1 MTSAPALA
9 VALCADRPELE
20 KLEGKLARLKAAG
33 KPVDRLQARYDAL
46 AARSAAA
53 VLANAEALPVPRLN
67 DTLPIAERA
76 EEIVEL
82 LKAHQV
88 LVIAGETGSGKTTQL
103 PKLAMAA
110 GLGIAGRIGH
120 TQPRRL
126 AARAVARRLAEE
138 LGVTLGDTVGFQT
151 RFDDVMSADTRIKLM
166 TDGILLAETQRDPAL
181 RAYDCLI
188 IDEAHE
194 RSLNIDFLLGYL
206 ARLLPQRPDLKLI
219 ITSATIDLERF
230 AAHFARPGPE
240 GTAVPAPIIEV
251 SGRTFPVDLEYL
263 PPEGESTGLEAGL
276 LGALEAIDRLER
288 SGQAPPPYARDV
300 LVFLPGERDIRDAAK
315 ALREVHPLR
324 GAEVLPLYAR
334 LSNADQQRVF
344 NPGGARRIVLSTNV
358 AETSL
363 TVPRI
368 GYVIDSGLARI
379 SRYSYRSKLQRLP
392 VEPISQASA
401 AQRAGRCGR
410 LAPGVCFRL
419 FDQADFEAR
428 PAFTDPEI
436 RRTNL
441 ASVVLRMK
449 ELDLGDPEAFPF
461 LEPPEPKALSDG
473 RRLLQELQALDELG
487 RLTPVGR
494 SLAKLPVDPLLGRM
508 LVAAQAGDVLEPVLA
523 IVTALAQPDV
533 RDRPPDKQ
541 QAADQAHG
549 QWRDKRSDFLT
560 LLTLWRWLEAQRETL
575 SASAFRKTLQRHFLS
590 YLRVREWRALHR
602 QLRLAVQNLGW
613 RLGGVDAAPE
623 RIHQA
628 LLPGLLG
635 QLGLRTER
643 KDYLGARGL
652 RFHIFPGSGVFG
664 SDPPWLM
671 AAEIVETSRVYARTV
686 AAIDPRWIEDAAAH
700 LLRRRH
706 EEPHWRRKQGRVVVR
721 ERATLYGLPVVE
733 NRFVPYAPIDP
744 EGARAIFLLEG
755 LVRGGLETKGPF
767 LAHNLDLVEQL
778 RELEARERRRD
789 LLVSESAMVAWYGA
803 RIDTTVV
810 DARSFEHW
818 RRQAEARDKRVLFF
832 RREDVLQ
839 AAPDAQADQD
849 FPGTLELGALILELA
864 YSFSPGSPEDG
875 VTVRVPRLA
884 LPQLRQDALD
894 WVVPGFLEDR
904 CVALLKALPKGVRRQ
919 LAPVPDKV
927 RALMPSLL
935 SPERYRKGSLL
946 AALTAELERVFGVV
960 VPADA
965 WQREGVPLHLAMRL
979 EVLDEQG
986 KVLGSDR
993 ALAPLQQRFGGRE
1006 TLADAVAA
1014 ATPFETTGA
1023 DDWVFGA
1030 VAERTTLSNGL
1041 QAFPALVDEGDLV
1054 AQRLFTDWPE
1064 AQQAHRGGVLR
1075 LLALRQR
1082 SALRQRLKQLPERN
1096 PLGLLYAP
1104 LGPPEALFEQLGACA
1119 LAEAHALD
1127 ENPLPRDEAAFKAC
1141 LSAGGARLGPA
1152 LQGLEQLALA
1162 TLKAAQALRLA
1173 LATAEKTAAFRDA
1186 TDDVRA
1192 WLNALLPPTFL
1203 TVTPRPWRSE
1213 LPRYLAA
1220 ATLRLE
1226 QLQGRVD
1233 RDRALIM
1240 ELAEWQGRCE
1250 ALAALGAGGAQA
1262 AAELR
1267 WWLEEYRV
1275 SLTAQKLGTVA
1286 PISAKRLKAR
1296 FEAAEASAR
1305 LGTETLA

>member
-1 MTSAPALA
+1 MTSAPAPSPAL
-9 VALCADRPELE
+9 ALCADRPELA
-20 KLEGKLARLKAAG
+20 KLEGKLARLKADG
-33 KPVDRLQARYDAL
+33 KPFDRLQTRYDAL
-46 AARSAAA
+46 LARSAAA
-53 VLANAEALPVPRLN
+53 LLANAEALPVPRINL
-67 DTLPIAERA
+67 DLPIAERA
-76 EEIVEL
+76 EEIVSL

-138 LGVTLGDTVGFQT
+138 LAVPLGETVGFQT
-151 RFDDVMSADTRIKLM
+151 RFDDVMSENTRIKLM
-166 TDGILLAETQRDPAL
+166 TDGILLAETQRDPEL

-206 ARLLPQRPDLKLI
+206 ARLLPRRPDLKLI

-230 AAHFARPGPE
+230 SAHFARRGEDGEP
-240 GTAVPAPIIEV
+240 VPAPIVEV
-251 SGRTFPVDLEYL
+251 SGRTFPVSVEYL
-263 PPEGESTGLEAGL
+263 PPEGEGGVEQGL
-276 LGALEAIDRLER
+276 LAALEAIDRLER
-288 SGQAPPPYARDV
+288 RGEAPPPYARDV

-315 ALREVHPLR
+315 VLRDAQPFH

-419 FDQADFEAR
+419 FEAADFESR

-494 SLAKLPVDPLLGRM
+494 ALAKLPVDPQLGRM
-508 LVAAQAGDVLEPVLA
+508 LVAAEQGGVLEPVLA

-541 QAADQAHG
+541 QAADQAHA

-560 LLTLWRWLEAQRETL
+560 LLALWRWLEAQREAL
-575 SASAFRKTLQRHFLS
+575 SASAFRKALQRQFLS

-602 QLRLAVQNLGW
+602 QLRLAVQGLGW
-613 RLGGVDAAPE
+613 RLGGEDAAPE

-652 RFHIFPGSGVFG
+652 RFHLFPGSGVFG
-664 SDPPWLM
+664 SDPPWVM

-686 AAIDPRWIEDAAAH
+686 AAIDP
-700 LLRRRH
+700 
-706 EEPHWRRKQGRVVVR
+706 
-721 ERATLYGLPVVE
+721 
-733 NRFVPYAPIDP
+733 
-744 EGARAIFLLEG
+744 EGALQIFLLEG
-755 LVRGGLETKGPF
+755 LVRGGLETRGPF
-767 LAHNLDLVEQL
+767 LAHNLALLEEL

-789 LLVSESAMVAWYGA
+789 LLVSEGAMVAWYDA
-803 RIDTTVV
+803 RIDAGVV

-818 RRQAEARDKRVLFF
+818 RRKAEGAQKRVLFF
-832 RREDVLQ
+832 AREDLLQ
-839 AAPDAQADQD
+839 ADPDAQADQD
-849 FPGTLELGALILELA
+849 FPGTLALGPLALELA
-864 YSFSPGSPEDG
+864 YSFSP
-875 VTVRVPRLA
+875 
-884 LPQLRQDALD
+884 
-894 WVVPGFLEDR
+894 
-904 CVALLKALPKGVRRQ
+904 
-919 LAPVPDKV
+919 
-927 RALMPSLL
+927 
-935 SPERYRKGSLL
+935 
-946 AALTAELERVFGVV
+946 
-960 VPADA
+960 
-965 WQREGVPLHLAMRL
+965 
-979 EVLDEQG
+979 
-986 KVLGSDR
+986 
-993 ALAPLQQRFGGRE
+993 
-1006 TLADAVAA
+1006 
-1014 ATPFETTGA
+1014 
-1023 DDWVFGA
+1023 
-1030 VAERTTLSNGL
+1030 
-1041 QAFPALVDEGDLV
+1041 
-1054 AQRLFTDWPE
+1054 
-1064 AQQAHRGGVLR
+1064 
-1075 LLALRQR
+1075 
-1082 SALRQRLKQLPERN
+1082 
-1096 PLGLLYAP
+1096 
-1104 LGPPEALFEQLGACA
+1104 
-1119 LAEAHALD
+1119 
-1127 ENPLPRDEAAFKAC
+1127 
-1141 LSAGGARLGPA
+1141 
-1152 LQGLEQLALA
+1152 
-1162 TLKAAQALRLA
+1162 
-1173 LATAEKTAAFRDA
+1173 
-1186 TDDVRA
+1186 
-1192 WLNALLPPTFL
+1192 
-1203 TVTPRPWRSE
+1203 
-1213 LPRYLAA
+1213 
-1220 ATLRLE
+1220 
-1226 QLQGRVD
+1226 
-1233 RDRALIM
+1233 
-1240 ELAEWQGRCE
+1240 
-1250 ALAALGAGGAQA
+1250 
-1262 AAELR
+1262 
-1267 WWLEEYRV
+1267 
-1275 SLTAQKLGTVA
+1275 
-1286 PISAKRLKAR
+1286 
-1296 FEAAEASAR
+1296 
-1305 LGTETLA
+1305 

>member
-1 MTSAPALA
+1 MTSAPAPPPAL
-9 VALCADRPELE
+9 ALCADRPELA
-20 KLEGKLARLKAAG
+20 KLEGKLARLKADG
-33 KPVDRLQARYDAL
+33 KPFDRLQARYDAL
-46 AARSAAA
+46 ATRSAAA
-53 VLANAEALPVPRLN
+53 VLANAEALPVPRINL
-67 DTLPIAERA
+67 DLPIAERA
-76 EEIVEL
+76 EEIVSL

-103 PKLAMAA
+103 PKLALAA

-138 LGVTLGDTVGFQT
+138 LAVPLGETVGFQT
-151 RFDDVMSADTRIKLM
+151 RFDDVMSEHTRIKLM
-166 TDGILLAETQRDPAL
+166 TDGILLAETQRDPEL

-206 ARLLPQRPDLKLI
+206 ARLLPRRPDLKLI

-230 AAHFARPGPE
+230 AAHFAKPDQNGQP
-240 GTAVPAPIIEV
+240 VPAPIVEV
-251 SGRTFPVDLEYL
+251 SGRTFPVSVEYL
-263 PPEGESTGLEAGL
+263 PLAEEGGMEQGL
-276 LGALEAIDRLER
+276 LAALEAIDRLER
-288 SGQAPPPYARDV
+288 KGEAPPPYARDV

-315 ALREVHPLR
+315 VLRDAQPFR

-419 FDQADFEAR
+419 FEAADFEAR

-487 RLTPVGR
+487 RLTSVGR
-494 SLAKLPVDPLLGRM
+494 SLAKLPLDPQLGRM
-508 LVAAQAGDVLEPVLA
+508 LVAAEQGDVLEPVLA
-523 IVTALAQPDV
+523 IVTGLAQPDV

-541 QAADQAHG
+541 QAADQAHA

-560 LLTLWRWLEAQRETL
+560 LLALWRWLEVQREAL
-575 SASAFRKTLQRHFLS
+575 SASAFRKALQRQFLS

-602 QLRLAVQNLGW
+602 QLRLAVQGLGW
-613 RLGGVDAAPE
+613 RLGGEDAAPE

-643 KDYLGARGL
+643 KDYLGARSL

-664 SDPPWLM
+664 SDPPWVM

-686 AAIDPRWIEDAAAH
+686 AAIDPRWIEGAAAH

-744 EGARAIFLLEG
+744 DGARQIFLLEG
-755 LVRGGLETKGPF
+755 LVRGGLETRGPF
-767 LAHNLDLVEQL
+767 HAHNLALVEEL

-789 LLVSESAMVAWYGA
+789 LLVSEAAMVAWYDA
-803 RIDTTVV
+803 RIDAAVV

-818 RRQAEARDKRVLFF
+818 RRKAEGAQKRVLFF
-832 RREDVLQ
+832 AREDLLQ
-839 AAPDAQADQD
+839 ADPDAQADQD
-849 FPGTLELGALILELA
+849 FPGTLSLGSLELELA
-864 YSFSPGSPEDG
+864 YSFSPGQGDDG

-884 LPQLRQDALD
+884 LPQLRQEALD
-894 WVVPGFLEDR
+894 WLVPGLLEAR
-904 CVALLKALPKGVRRQ
+904 CVALLRALPKGVRRQ

-927 RALMPSLL
+927 QALLPALL
-935 SPERYRKGSLL
+935 APERYRQGSLL
-946 AALTAELERVFGVV
+946 AALTALLEQQFGVT

-965 WQREGVPLHLAMRL
+965 WQREGVPLHLSMRL
-979 EVLDEQG
+979 EVLDEAG
-986 KVLGSDR
+986 RVLGADR
-993 ALAPLQQRFGGRE
+993 ALAPLQERYGDRE
-1006 TLADAVAA
+1006 TLAEAVAA
-1014 ATPFETTGA
+1014 ATSFETAGA

-1030 VAERTTLSNGL
+1030 VLAQTTLSNGL
-1041 QAFPALVDEGDLV
+1041 QAFPALVDEGDKV
-1054 AQRLFTDWPE
+1054 AQRLFTAREE
-1064 AQQAHRGGVLR
+1064 AETAHRQGVLR

-1082 SALRQRLKQLPERN
+1082 GALRQRLKQLPERTS
-1096 PLGLLYAP
+1096 LGLLYTP
-1104 LGPPEALFEQLGACA
+1104 LGAPENLFQQLGDCA
-1119 LAEAHALD
+1119 LAAAHELEGRPA
-1127 ENPLPRDEAAFKAC
+1127 PRDEAEFRRC
-1141 LSAGGARLGPA
+1141 LSEGTSRLGPA
-1152 LQGLEQLALA
+1152 LQALEQEALA
-1162 TLKAAQALRLA
+1162 ILRAAQGLRLA
-1173 LATAEKTAAFRDA
+1173 LDEAEKIASFRDA
-1186 TDDVRA
+1186 TDEVRQ
-1192 WLNALLPPTFL
+1192 WMGALLPPDFL
-1203 TVTPRPWRSE
+1203 ARTPGVW
-1213 LPRYLAA
+1213 LGGLGRYLTA
-1220 ATLRLE
+1220 ATFRLK
-1226 QLQGRVD
+1226 QLQGKVD
-1233 RDRALIM
+1233 KDRALIM
-1240 ELAEWQGRCE
+1240 ELAQWEDRRC
-1250 ALAALGAGGAQA
+1250 ALAALGVGGATA

-1305 LGTETLA
+1305 LGEG

>member
-1 MTSAPALA
+1 MTSAPAPSPAL
-9 VALCADRPELE
+9 ALCADRPELA
-20 KLEGKLARLKAAG
+20 KLEGKLGRLKADG
-33 KPVDRLQARYDAL
+33 KPFDRLQARYDAL
-46 AARSAAA
+46 VARSAAA
-53 VLANAEALPVPRLN
+53 VLANAEALPVPRINL
-67 DTLPIAERA
+67 DLPIAERA
-76 EEIVEL
+76 EEIVSL

-138 LGVTLGDTVGFQT
+138 LAVPLGETVGFQT
-151 RFDDVMSADTRIKLM
+151 RFDDVMSQHTRIKLM
-166 TDGILLAETQRDPAL
+166 TDGILLAETQRDPEL

-206 ARLLPQRPDLKLI
+206 ARLLPRRPDLKLI

-230 AAHFARPGPE
+230 AAHFAQPGEDGEP
-240 GTAVPAPIIEV
+240 VPAPIVEV
-251 SGRTFPVDLEYL
+251 SGRTFPVSVEYL
-263 PPEGESTGLEAGL
+263 PPEGEGGVEQGL
-276 LGALEAIDRLER
+276 LAALEAIDRLER
-288 SGQAPPPYARDV
+288 KGEAPPPYARDV

-315 ALREVHPLR
+315 VLRDAQPFH

-344 NPGGARRIVLSTNV
+344 NPAGARRIVLSTNV

-419 FDQADFEAR
+419 FEAADFDAR

-494 SLAKLPVDPLLGRM
+494 ALAKLPVDPQLGRM
-508 LVAAQAGDVLEPVLA
+508 LVAAEQGGVLEPVLA
-523 IVTALAQPDV
+523 IVTGLAQPDV

-541 QAADQAHG
+541 QAADQAHA

-560 LLTLWRWLEAQRETL
+560 LLALWRWLEAQREAL
-575 SASAFRKTLQRHFLS
+575 SASAFRKALQRQFLS

-602 QLRLAVQNLGW
+602 QLRLAVQGLGW
-613 RLGGVDAAPE
+613 RLGGNDAAPE

-652 RFHIFPGSGVFG
+652 RFHLFPGSGVFG
-664 SDPPWLM
+664 SDPPWVM

-686 AAIDPRWIEDAAAH
+686 AAIDPRWIEGAAAH

-744 EGARAIFLLEG
+744 EGARQIFLLEG
-755 LVRGGLETKGPF
+755 LVRGGLETRGPF
-767 LAHNLDLVEQL
+767 LAHNLALVEEL

-789 LLVSESAMVAWYGA
+789 LLVSEAVMVAWYDA
-803 RIDTTVV
+803 RIEAGVV

-818 RRQAEARDKRVLFF
+818 RRKAEGRNTRVLFF
-832 RREDVLQ
+832 ARNDLLQ
-839 AAPDAQADQD
+839 ADPDAQADQD
-849 FPGTLELGALILELA
+849 FPGTLALGPLELELT
-864 YSFSPGSPEDG
+864 YSFSPGQGDDG

-884 LPQLRQDALD
+884 LPQLRQEALD
-894 WVVPGFLEDR
+894 WLVPGFLEAR
-904 CVALLKALPKGVRRQ
+904 CVALLRALPKGVRRQ

-927 RALMPSLL
+927 QALMPALL
-935 SPERYRKGSLL
+935 APERYRQGSLL
-946 AALTAELERVFGVV
+946 AALTRLLEQQFGVT

-965 WQREGVPLHLAMRL
+965 WQREGIPPHLCMRL
-979 EVLDEQG
+979 EVLDEAG
-986 KVLGSDR
+986 KVLGADR
-993 ALAPLQQRFGGRE
+993 ALAPLQQRHGDRE
-1006 TLADAVAA
+1006 TLAEAVAA
-1014 ATPFETTGA
+1014 ATPFETAGA
-1023 DDWVFGA
+1023 DDWVFGEVLA
-1030 VAERTTLSNGL
+1030 QTTLSNGL
-1041 QAFPALVDEGDLV
+1041 QAFPALVEEGDKV
-1054 AQRLFTDWPE
+1054 AQRLFTAREE
-1064 AQQAHRGGVLR
+1064 AEAAHRQGVLR
-1075 LLALRQR
+1075 LLGLRQR

-1096 PLGLLYAP
+1096 ALGLLYTP
-1104 LGPPEALFEQLGACA
+1104 LGPPETLFQQLGDCA
-1119 LAEAHALD
+1119 LAAAHEL
-1127 ENPLPRDEAAFKAC
+1127 EGRPVPRDEAAFRRC
-1141 LSAGGARLGPA
+1141 LSDGTSRLGPA
-1152 LQGLEQLALA
+1152 LQALEQEALA
-1162 TLKAAQALRLA
+1162 ILKAAQALRLA
-1173 LATAEKTAAFRDA
+1173 LDQAEKTPSFRDA
-1186 TDDVRA
+1186 TDEVRQ
-1192 WLNALLPPTFL
+1192 WMGALLPQDFL
-1203 TVTPRPWRSE
+1203 ARTPGAW
-1213 LPRYLAA
+1213 LGGLARYLTA

-1233 RDRALIM
+1233 KDRALIM
-1240 ELAEWQGRCE
+1240 ELAQWEERRA
-1250 ALAALGAGGAQA
+1250 ALAALGAGGAA
-1262 AAELR
+1262 TAAELR

-1296 FEAAEASAR
+1296 FEAVEASAR
-1305 LGTETLA
+1305 LGEG